1 MFAIGIA
8 LWLGA
13 TVVLRAAGSAFV
25 PGRSPSAWLSLYAV
39 SAIAMAVFSGALCDW
54 RRVAPADRP
63 SAVTALILPTL
74 ILDPFSAL
82 FYSRVF
88 PNLDPASA
96 GAFGGWML
104 ACCAGAVLGVRVR
117 Q

>member
-1 MFAIGIA
+1 MLGIGFG
-8 LWLGA
+8 LWLAA
-13 TVVLRAAGSAFV
+13 TVVLRVAGSAFV
-25 PGRSPSAWLSLYAV
+25 PGRSPSAWLSLYVV
-39 SAIAMAVFSGALCDW
+39 SAIAIALFSRALCDW
-54 RRVAPADRP
+54 RRVPPAERP

>member
-1 MFAIGIA
+1 MLAIGIG

-13 TVVLRAAGSAFV
+13 TIVLRVAGSAFV
-25 PGRSPSAWLSLYAV
+25 PDRSPAAWLSLYAV
-39 SAIAMAVFSGALCDW
+39 SAIAMAIFSRALCTW
-54 RRVAPADRP
+54 RRVPPAERP
-63 SAVTALILPTL
+63 SAVAALIVPTL
-74 ILDPFSAL
+74 MLDPFSAL
-82 FYSRVF
+82 FYSRLF

>member
-1 MFAIGIA
+1 MLRIGFA
-8 LWLGA
+8 LWFAA
-13 TVVLRAAGSAFV
+13 TIVLRVGGSVVV
-25 PGRSPSAWLSLYAV
+25 PGRSPSAWLFLYAV
-39 SAIAMAVFSGALCDW
+39 SAIAMALVSRALCDW
-54 RRVAPADRP
+54 RRVPPADRAA
-63 SAVTALILPTL
+63 AVTALILPTL

-82 FYSRVF
+82 FYSHVF